1 MKTKPQL
8 SWIIIVIVAMAILV
22 LVPGDLTVAQQGS
35 IDHNQ
40 FPQLTGPFESPQEVT
55 STCLMCHPNTAQQ
68 VMETTHWTWEYTDPV
83 TGQVLGKNNVI
94 NNYCMAVPSNEPR
107 CTSCH
112 VGYGYT
118 DKTFFDTATEVDVD
132 CLVCHDTTG
141 TYQKFPTGAGYPVL
155 GEAKEFPPGSGK
167 IWEPVDLVAIARN
180 VGRPDRDNCG
190 SCHFYG
196 GGGDAVKHGD
206 LDATLS
212 TPDRELD
219 VHMGTDG
226 ANLTCANCHAGEGHE
241 IAGRLYTGEQP
252 VLCEDCHTGE
262 NAPHQD
268 SPLGAA
274 LTQHSEYIACQTC
287 HIPAFAR
294 GQATKMSW
302 DWSTAGQMDENGKPL
317 VTKDAEGHV
326 IYDGQKGS
334 FTSAMN
340 VIPEYRWW
348 NGNTYYLTVN
358 DQISPSQIVPITKF
372 EGARGDGKIF
382 PFKRFTGTQ
391 PYDVVNKVL
400 VVPNL
405 FPNNAEDTD
414 AFWRSWDWEKAI
426 ISGMAYAGADYSG
439 RFAWVDTEMFWV
451 QNHMVAPKEEAL
463 QCQSCHSADG
473 RLDFVALGYDPMR
486 AALLKQLAE
495 PGEGPPHE
503 GLSHYSGP
511 ETCLMCH
518 SDAGKQVAESMHYSW
533 TGVAQNVEGT
543 ELSLIGMGTE
553 YCGLPASVTGINWL
567 GLLQPQDASKPPQP
581 GGCAQCHV
589 GFGAKPNPPDALTE
603 ADYANVDCLIC
614 HAPDYKR
621 MVVKDGDTLKLAPAE
636 GVDVLAAAQKA
647 QRPTNEMCLRC
658 HLSTGGG
665 PNYKHGVVPT
675 PGYDVHVDAGLQCV
689 DCHKVEDHRFAGS
702 ADLKAVDN
710 PGVTVACTD
719 CHDAEH
725 TGEMAA
731 INVHLDRVA
740 CQTCHVPTI
749 ARDPQLPTL
758 IAKDWTQPVLK
769 ENGLYAATE
778 ILEGN
783 VTPAYKWWNGQVQ
796 AYPPGP

>member
-180 VGRPDRDNCG
+180 VGLPDRDNCG

-302 DWSTAGQMDENGKPL
+302 DWSTAGQMD
-317 VTKDAEGHV
+317 
-326 IYDGQKGS
+326 
-334 FTSAMN
+334 
-340 VIPEYRWW
+340 
-348 NGNTYYLTVN
+348 
-358 DQISPSQIVPITKF
+358 
-372 EGARGDGKIF
+372 
-382 PFKRFTGTQ
+382 
-391 PYDVVNKVL
+391 
-400 VVPNL
+400 
-405 FPNNAEDTD
+405 
-414 AFWRSWDWEKAI
+414 
-426 ISGMAYAGADYSG
+426 
-439 RFAWVDTEMFWV
+439 
-451 QNHMVAPKEEAL
+451 
-463 QCQSCHSADG
+463 
-473 RLDFVALGYDPMR
+473 
-486 AALLKQLAE
+486 
-495 PGEGPPHE
+495 
-503 GLSHYSGP
+503 
-511 ETCLMCH
+511 
-518 SDAGKQVAESMHYSW
+518 
-533 TGVAQNVEGT
+533 
-543 ELSLIGMGTE
+543 
-553 YCGLPASVTGINWL
+553 
-567 GLLQPQDASKPPQP
+567 
-581 GGCAQCHV
+581 
-589 GFGAKPNPPDALTE
+589 
-603 ADYANVDCLIC
+603 
-614 HAPDYKR
+614 
-621 MVVKDGDTLKLAPAE
+621 
-636 GVDVLAAAQKA
+636 
-647 QRPTNEMCLRC
+647 
-658 HLSTGGG
+658 
-665 PNYKHGVVPT
+665 
-675 PGYDVHVDAGLQCV
+675 
-689 DCHKVEDHRFAGS
+689 
-702 ADLKAVDN
+702 
-710 PGVTVACTD
+710 
-719 CHDAEH
+719 
-725 TGEMAA
+725 
-731 INVHLDRVA
+731 
-740 CQTCHVPTI
+740 
-749 ARDPQLPTL
+749 
-758 IAKDWTQPVLK
+758 
-769 ENGLYAATE
+769 
-778 ILEGN
+778 
-783 VTPAYKWWNGQVQ
+783 
-796 AYPPGP
+796 